1 MGKAQSVRFKVSKL
15 MAYILRHD
23 PWSFN
28 LQPDEEGFVDLEEFV
43 NAIRRV
49 YPWVTKEFIL
59 DIVERDEKERYEV
72 KEGKIRARYG
82 HSYPVILDHKED
94 KESKTLYHGT
104 IRENLEGIMRE
115 GIKPMKRQ
123 FVHLSLNYEDA
134 YNTGRRHGSNVVV
147 LMIDA
152 DCLRKKGF
160 KILKAGKK
168 VRIVKYVPVDC
179 IVGEL

>member
-1 MGKAQSVRFKVSKL
+1 

-23 PWSFN
+23 PWSFG
-28 LQPDEEGFVDLEEFV
+28 LSPDEEGFVEIDELV
-43 NAIRRV
+43 NAVRKV
-49 YPWVTKEFIL
+49 YPWVTEEFIR
-59 DIVERDEKERYEV
+59 DIVERDEKERYEIR
-72 KEGKIRARYG
+72 GNKIRARYG
-82 HSYPVILDHKED
+82 HSYPVNLKHEED
-94 KESKTLYHGT
+94 LESKILYHGT
-104 IRENLEGIMRE
+104 IRENLEGIMKE

-147 LMIDA
+147 LLIDA
-152 DCLRKKGF
+152 ECLRKKGL

-168 VRIVKYVPVDC
+168 VRIVKHVPVEC